1 MHRKLK
7 MWERVKKVL
16 ILIGCCLIIFFMIAA
31 IYHFI
36 MLKVENVKIMNVGT
50 SVVVDGYNMNVYIEG
65 KKSDTEATIVL
76 LSGSGVASP
85 IYDYKILY
93 SKLADEYQVAVIEKF
108 GYGYSDVSGL
118 PRDVATLVEEDR
130 KALKA
135 AGIEAPYVLMPHSMS
150 ALEAIYW
157 ADTYPKEVERIIGLD
172 MAVPDSYVKSN
183 MTGITFM
190 KIMTYFGMHR
200 IPAFCY
206 VNQDGLSGG
215 EYEQN
220 KLLVYRN
227 SLNTDVYEECK
238 MVLNNAKTV
247 GKLPVPDVPI
257 LMFTTNL
264 AQASGYEGWVKA
276 QEDFAE
282 HAKNC
287 VQIKLDGSHN
297 LHYYKSDYIVE
308 EIKKFM
314 KD

>member
-1 MHRKLK
+1 
-7 MWERVKKVL
+7 MWKRIKKALLL
-16 ILIGCCLIIFFMIAA
+16 ILCCLIIFFIIAA

-36 MLKVENVKIMNVGT
+36 MLKVEKVKIKSVGT
-50 SVVVDGYNMNVYIEG
+50 SVAVDGYNMNVYLEG
-65 KKSDTEATIVL
+65 KKTNTDAAIVL

-93 SKLADEYQVAVIEKF
+93 SKLTDEYQVAVVEKF
-108 GYGYSDVSGL
+108 GYGYSDVSRL
-118 PRDVATLVEEDR
+118 PRDVKTLVEEDR
-130 KALKA
+130 KALKEV
-135 AGIEAPYVLMPHSMS
+135 GVEAPYVLMPHSMS

-157 ADTYPKEVERIIGLD
+157 ADTYPEEVERIIGLD

-183 MTGITFM
+183 MAGITFM

-200 IPAFCY
+200 IPVFCY
-206 VNQDGLSGG
+206 VNQDGLSDG

-247 GKLPVPDVPI
+247 GELPVPDVPI

-282 HAKNC
+282 DAKNC
-287 VQIKLDGSHN
+287 TQIKLDCNHN
-297 LHYYKSDYIVE
+297 LHYDKSDYIVE

-314 KD
+314 NNQ

>member
-1 MHRKLK
+1 
-7 MWERVKKVL
+7 MWKKIKKALLL
-16 ILIGCCLIIFFMIAA
+16 IFCCLIIFFILAA

-36 MLKVENVKIMNVGT
+36 MLKVEKIKIKSIGT
-50 SVVVDGYNMNVYIEG
+50 SVAVDGYNMNVYLEG
-65 KKSDTEATIVL
+65 KKTNTDATIVL

-93 SKLADEYQVAVIEKF
+93 SKLTDEYQVAVVEKF
-108 GYGYSDVSGL
+108 GYGYSDVSRL
-118 PRDVATLVEEDR
+118 PRDVKTLVEEDR
-130 KALKA
+130 KALKG

-157 ADTYPKEVERIIGLD
+157 ADTYPEEVERIIGLD

-183 MTGITFM
+183 MAGITFM
-190 KIMTYFGMHR
+190 KTMTYFGMHR
-200 IPAFCY
+200 IPVFCY
-206 VNQDGLSGG
+206 VNQDGLSDG

-227 SLNTDVYEECK
+227 SLNADVYEECK

-247 GKLPVPDVPI
+247 GELPVPDVPI

-264 AQASGYEGWVKA
+264 AQASGYEGWVNA

-282 HAKNC
+282 HAKDC
-287 VQIKLDGSHN
+287 TQIKLDCGHN

>member
-1 MHRKLK
+1 MWRRTRKTLL
-7 MWERVKKVL
+7 L
-16 ILIGCCLIIFFMIAA
+16 IFCCLIIFLAA
-31 IYHFI
+31 AALYHFI
-36 MLKVENVKIMNVGT
+36 MLKVKKDKITQVGT
-50 SVVVDGYNMNVYIEG
+50 AVEVDGYNLNVYVEG
-65 KKSDTEATIVL
+65 KREDTEAAIVL

-93 SKLADEYQVAVIEKF
+93 SKLTDEYQVAVVEKF

-130 KALKA
+130 KALKE
-135 AGIEAPYVLMPHSMS
+135 AGVEMPYVLMPHSMS

-157 ADTYPKEVERIIGLD
+157 ADTYPEEVEKIIGLD
-172 MAVPDSYVKSN
+172 MAVPESYKKSN
-183 MTGITFM
+183 MAGITFM
-190 KIMTYFGMHR
+190 KTMTYFGMHR

-206 VNQDGLSGG
+206 VNRDGLT
-215 EYEQN
+215 EDEFEQN

-238 MVLNNAKTV
+238 VVLNNAKIA
-247 GKLPVPDVPI
+247 GELAVPDVPI

-282 HAKNC
+282 RAKNC
-287 VQIKLDGSHN
+287 TLIELDCGHS
-297 LHYYKSDYIVE
+297 LHYYKSDYIAE
-308 EIKKFM
+308 EIKKFV
-314 KD
+314 KNQ

>member
-1 MHRKLK
+1 
-7 MWERVKKVL
+7 
-16 ILIGCCLIIFFMIAA
+16 
-31 IYHFI
+31 
-36 MLKVENVKIMNVGT
+36 MLKIAQAKITHVGT
-50 SVVVDGYNMNVYIEG
+50 SVEVDGYKMNVYVEG

-93 SKLADEYQVAVIEKF
+93 SKLTDEYQVVVVEKF

-130 KALKA
+130 KALKE
-135 AGIEAPYVLMPHSMS
+135 AGVEMPYVLMPHSMS

-157 ADTYPKEVERIIGLD
+157 ADTYPEEVEKIIGLD
-172 MAVPDSYVKSN
+172 MAVPDSYTKSN
-183 MTGITFM
+183 VANITFM

-206 VNQDGLSGG
+206 VNRDGLSDG

-227 SLNTDVYEECK
+227 SLNNDVYEECK
-238 MVLNNAKTV
+238 VVLDNAKIV
-247 GKLPVPDVPI
+247 GKLAVPDVPI

-276 QEDFAE
+276 QRDFAE

-287 VQIKLDGSHN
+287 LQIEFDCGHN
-297 LHYYKSDYIVE
+297 LHYYESNYIVVR
-308 EIKKFM
+308 IKKFM
-314 KD
+314 KN

>member
-1 MHRKLK
+1 MWREVKLTSL
-7 MWERVKKVL
+7 L
-16 ILIGCCLIIFFMIAA
+16 IFNCLIMFFVTAA
-31 IYHFI
+31 IYHYI
-36 MLKVENVKIMNVGT
+36 MLKIKKAKITHVGT
-50 SVVVDGYNMNVYIEG
+50 AVEVDGYSMNVYLEG

-93 SKLADEYQVAVIEKF
+93 SKLTDEYQVAVVEKF

-118 PRDVATLVEEDR
+118 PRDVASLVEEDR
-130 KALKA
+130 KALKE
-135 AGIEAPYVLMPHSMS
+135 AGVEMPYVLMPHSMS

-157 ADTYPKEVERIIGLD
+157 VDTYPEEVEKIIGLD
-172 MAVPDSYVKSN
+172 MAVPDSYMKSN
-183 MTGITFM
+183 MAKITFM
-190 KIMTYFGMHR
+190 KIMTYFGIHR

-206 VNQDGLSGG
+206 VHQDGLSDD

-238 MVLNNAKTV
+238 VVLNNALIV
-247 GKLPVPDVPI
+247 GKLAVPDVPI

-264 AQASGYEGWVKA
+264 AQAFRYEGWVKA

-287 VQIKLDGSHN
+287 LQIKLDCSHN
-297 LHYYKSDYIVE
+297 LHYYESSYIAE
-308 EIKKFM
+308 KIKKFM
-314 KD
+314 KN